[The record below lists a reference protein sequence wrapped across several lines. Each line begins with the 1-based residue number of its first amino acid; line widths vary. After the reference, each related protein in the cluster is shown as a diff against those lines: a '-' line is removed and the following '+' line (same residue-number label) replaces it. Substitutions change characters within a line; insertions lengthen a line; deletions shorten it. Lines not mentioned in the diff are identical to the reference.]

1 MHEHETVAAFIE
13 RIVAGAHIP
22 SRAEREDLRRE
33 LSTHFEETGTSPEAV
48 DRALRRFGA
57 EVMVTESLRR
67 VYRWDY
73 AFLYL
78 AKIAASIIA
87 SLTAAL
93 LIEVLVNLRV
103 EVQAEVWRLAPA
115 FSHTAVVA
123 VGVVLALVTA
133 WEVGRPPFSSS
144 RAAVAIS
151 AYAAVYVVVRLVFAN
166 SAGAFVTATILVAL
180 GYLCSKL
187 EPRPARLL
195 LTFGAFAA
203 AVFGT
208 HLRLRVAF
216 GPSRDLLTS
225 AVLVAVWA
233 STLLILS
240 RVDHAF
246 VNCFEMAKRRSEGQS

>member
-1 MHEHETVAAFIE
+1 MPEHEDVAAFIE
-13 RIVAGAHIP
+13 RIVAGARIP
-22 SRAEREDLRRE
+22 SRAERDDLRRE
-33 LSTHFEETGTSPEAV
+33 LWTHFEASGTSTEALQS
-48 DRALRRFGA
+48 ALRRFGA
-57 EVMVTESLRR
+57 EAMVTESLRR

-78 AKIAASIIA
+78 AKIAASVIA
-87 SLTAAL
+87 SLSAAL
-93 LIEVLVNLRV
+93 LIEVLVNLRL

-115 FSHTAVVA
+115 FSHTAGLA
-123 VGVVLALVTA
+123 VGVVFALVTA
-133 WEVGRPPFSSS
+133 WEVGRQPFSRS
-144 RAAVAIS
+144 RAAMAVS
-151 AYAAVYVVVRLVFAN
+151 AYAAVCAGVRLVFAR
-166 SAGAFVTATILVAL
+166 SASAFVTATILVAL

-187 EPRPARLL
+187 ESRPARLL

-208 HLRLRVAF
+208 HLLRRVAF

-246 VNCFEMAKRRSEGQS
+246 GNVFDPAKKAV